1 MTSDEQLRL
10 AYDALRAADA
20 ISSQASELRANLETV
35 AMATRMLERLTNE
48 NTRMKAICDR
58 SERILA
64 NFRELSAL
72 SVGLDARLAL
82 EPIYQRL
89 NS

>member
-20 ISSQASELRANLETV
+20 ISVLANDLRSNLATVEL
-35 AMATRMLERLTNE
+35 ATRLIQQTPSEQTRL
-48 NTRMKAICDR
+48 RAICDR
-58 SERILA
+58 TERILTL
-64 NFRELSAL
+64 FRELSAL
-72 SVGLDARLAL
+72 SLGLDARLAL